1 MRSYA
6 FRSIVLLASTS
17 AMISTPLAAAEPE
30 PEPEKVDLR
39 PSSAWQLNMAETNCR
54 IARFFGEDEKPT
66 VFYLEQWIPSEHADW
81 LVAGPALDTY
91 RIKPDMNFSFGP
103 VGDQSEFEVTKAT
116 LGDIGTAMSSSSTIV
131 ANDGPGSGREGSE
144 ESDKPRGLPTLD
156 SAGAKWINKF
166 TLSQEGRP
174 DLNLFLGNME
184 APLAAMN
191 ACMKNLVESW
201 GFDAAEQATV
211 QTPPVI
217 LNMPKVGRKIV
228 QFYPEKALVK
238 GAQANFAL
246 RLTVS
251 ETGEVEECALVNQ
264 TTADDFDMKK
274 HPCEV
279 FRQLAEFEPARDATG
294 KPVRSYYFNRMI
306 YRVH

>member
-6 FRSIVLLASTS
+6 LRSIVLLASTS
-17 AMISTPLAAAEPE
+17 GMVSTPLAAE
-30 PEPEKVDLR
+30 EPEKVDLR

-54 IARFFGEDEKPT
+54 IGRFFGEGEKPT
-66 VFYLEQWIPSEHADW
+66 VFYLEQWNPSKHADW
-81 LVAGPALDTY
+81 LVAGPALDTF
-91 RIKPDMNFSFGP
+91 RIKRDMNFAFGP
-103 VGDQSEFEVTKAT
+103 GGDRSEFEVMKAT

-131 ANDGPGSGREGSE
+131 PNDGLGSGVEGSDV
-144 ESDKPRGLPTLD
+144 SDEPRGFPTLD
-156 SAGAKWINKF
+156 SAGAKRINTF

-174 DLNLFLGNME
+174 DLNLFLGDME

-217 LNMPKVGRKIV
+217 LNLPKVAGKV
-228 QFYPEKALVK
+228 QQFYPQKALVK
-238 GAQANFAL
+238 GGQANFML

-251 ETGEVEECALVNQ
+251 ETGKMEDCFLVNQ
-264 TTADDFDMKK
+264 TLADDFDMKK
-274 HPCEV
+274 HPCEA
-279 FRQLAEFEPARDATG
+279 FRQFAEFEPARDAAG
-294 KPVRSYYFNRMI
+294 EPIKSYYVTRIAYRMP
-306 YRVH
+306 